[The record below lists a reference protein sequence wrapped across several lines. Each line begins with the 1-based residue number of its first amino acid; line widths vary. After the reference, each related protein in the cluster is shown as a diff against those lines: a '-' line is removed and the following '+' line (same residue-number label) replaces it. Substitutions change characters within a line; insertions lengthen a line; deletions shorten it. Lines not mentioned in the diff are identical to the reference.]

1 MAPTGDTIGHL
12 ANKNNAAAIASA
24 KGVDIAGEMHMLL
37 ILLLHKGSITDLN
50 KRSENMFE
58 VSDMASE
65 MIKQFL
71 EGKDGPQ
78 SVRVMMTEGG

>member
-1 MAPTGDTIGHL
+1 
-12 ANKNNAAAIASA
+12 
-24 KGVDIAGEMHMLL
+24 
-37 ILLLHKGSITDLN
+37 
-50 KRSENMFE
+50 MFE

-78 SVRVMMTEGG
+78 SVRVMMAEGG